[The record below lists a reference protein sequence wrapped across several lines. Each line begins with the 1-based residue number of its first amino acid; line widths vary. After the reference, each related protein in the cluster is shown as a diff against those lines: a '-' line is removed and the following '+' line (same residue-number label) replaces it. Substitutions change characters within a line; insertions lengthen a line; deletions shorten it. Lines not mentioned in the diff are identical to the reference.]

1 MKITFLGAAREV
13 TGSMTL
19 IEVGGEK
26 LLVDCGMEQGRDVF
40 VNQSLP
46 VDPAEINYV
55 LLTHAHVDHSGN
67 LPLLYKRGFR
77 GRVYATR
84 ATCGLTDIMLRDCA
98 HIQESDAEWKNRK
111 HKRADNKLYEP
122 LYTLKDAENLLK
134 LLRPVDYG
142 ERLRIA
148 DGVEI
153 RFTDV
158 GHLLGSAA
166 IETWLSEDGTTKK
179 FVFSGDI
186 GNINKP
192 LLKDP
197 SPVREA
203 DYLLLESTYGD
214 RLHELVECDHVGLL
228 ADVIQRTLDRGG
240 NVVIPSFAVGR
251 TQEIL
256 YLIRLAKLQKRF
268 SGHEN
273 FRVVVD
279 SPLAEEATSI
289 FLQSDPEFFDEET
302 AELLREGINPLYF
315 KGLEPSVSAEESKA
329 LNFDEEPKVII
340 AGSGMCEG
348 GRIRHHLK
356 HNLWRPECTILFV
369 GYQTE
374 GTLGRIILDG
384 AERIK
389 LFGELIAVRAETAFL
404 EGSSGH
410 ADKNGLIN
418 WLKGFDEKPA
428 RVFINHG
435 EDSACGSFADCLR
448 HELGY
453 ETFAPYSGTEFDI
466 GRNEFIKIAE
476 GIPVKAEKQGK
487 AKSGGD
493 SGAEAAHGGY
503 SSKGAVK
510 SKNLERELIE
520 AARRLTSLTRI
531 FGPAPNKDK
540 ESFIDDIEAL
550 IAKWNAKKP

>member
-26 LLVDCGMEQGRDVF
+26 LLVDCGMEQGRDF
-40 VNQSLP
+40 FENQKLP
-46 VDPAEINYV
+46 VDASEISAV

-67 LPLLYKRGFR
+67 LPLLHKQGFR

-98 HIQESDAEWKNRK
+98 HIQESEAEWKNRK
-111 HKRADNKLYEP
+111 RKRSDGNMIEP
-122 LYTLKDAENLLK
+122 IYTLKDAEAVLK
-134 LLRPVDYG
+134 LLRPADYG

-148 DGVEI
+148 EGVEI
-153 RFTDV
+153 RFTDI

-166 IETWLSEDGTTKK
+166 IEVWLTEGGINKK
-179 FVFSGDI
+179 FVFSGDV

-192 LLKDP
+192 LLKNP
-197 SPVREA
+197 SPVSSA
-203 DYLLLESTYGD
+203 DYLMLESTYGD
-214 RLHELVECDHVGLL
+214 RLHELVDCDHVGLL
-228 ADVIQRTLDRGG
+228 AEVIERTLARGG

-256 YLIRLAKLQKRF
+256 YLIRLAKLQNRIK
-268 SGHEN
+268 GCGD

-302 AELLREGINPLYF
+302 AELLRQGINPLYF

-329 LNFDEEPKVII
+329 LNFSEDPKVII

-356 HNLWRPECTILFV
+356 HNLWRPECTVLFV

-374 GTLGRIILDG
+374 GTLGRLLLDG
-384 AERIK
+384 AEHIK
-389 LFGELIAVRAETAFL
+389 LFGESIAVHAEIAFL

-410 ADKNGLIN
+410 ADRDGLIN
-418 WLKGFDEKPA
+418 WLKGFTERPT
-428 RVFINHG
+428 RVFLNHG
-435 EDSACGSFADCLR
+435 EDAVCGSFAALLHD
-448 HELGY
+448 EFGY

-466 GRNEFIKIAE
+466 GKNEFIRITE
-476 GIPVKAEKQGK
+476 GIPIKTSKKHADGQ
-487 AKSGGD
+487 KSGSLD
-493 SGAEAAHGGY
+493 NGY
-503 SSKGAVK
+503 ASKGAIK
-510 SKNLERELIE
+510 AKNLGRELIE
-520 AARRLTSLTRI
+520 ASKRLSSLTHI
-531 FGPAPNKDK
+531 YGEASNKDK
-540 ESFIDDIEAL
+540 ESFLKDIEAI
-550 IAKWNAKKP
+550 IAKWNRKKN

>member
-19 IEVGGEK
+19 IEVGREK

-46 VDPAEINYV
+46 VDASEINAV

-67 LPLLYKRGFR
+67 LPLLYKQGFR
-77 GRVYATR
+77 GTIYATR

-98 HIQESDAEWKNRK
+98 EIQESDAEWKNRK
-111 HKRADNKLYEP
+111 HKRADGKVIEP
-122 LYTLKDAENLLK
+122 LYTVKDAEKVLK
-134 LLRPVDYG
+134 LLRPADYG

-148 DGVEI
+148 EGVEI

-166 IETWLSEDGTTKK
+166 IEVWLSESGVSKK
-179 FVFSGDI
+179 FVFSGDV
-186 GNINKP
+186 GNIGKP

-197 SPVREA
+197 SPVKDA
-203 DYLLLESTYGD
+203 DYLMLESTYGD

-228 ADVIQRTLDRGG
+228 AEVIQRTLDRGG
-240 NVVIPSFAVGR
+240 NVLIPSFAVGR

-256 YLIRLAKLQKRF
+256 YLIRLGKLQNRF
-268 SGHEN
+268 KGHEN

-302 AELLREGINPLYF
+302 AELLRDGINPLYF

-329 LNFDEEPKVII
+329 LNSDETPKVII

-356 HNLWRPECTILFV
+356 HNLWRPECTVLFV

-374 GTLGRIILDG
+374 GTLGRLILDG
-384 AERIK
+384 AEHIK
-389 LFGELIAVRAETAFL
+389 LFGESIAVRAEVAFL

-410 ADKNGLIN
+410 ADRNGLIS
-418 WLKGFDEKPA
+418 WLKGFAEKPK

-435 EDSACGSFADCLR
+435 EDAACGSFASLLR
-448 HELGY
+448 DEYGY

-466 GRNEFIKIAE
+466 GKNEFIRITE
-476 GIPVKAEKQGK
+476 GIPVKSNKKHSHENEK
-487 AKSGGD
+487 KSG
-493 SGAEAAHGGY
+493 SLEADYA
-503 SSKGAVK
+503 SKGAVK

-520 AARRLTSLTRI
+520 AAKRLTSLTRTY
-531 FGPAPNKDK
+531 GGASNKDK
-540 ESFIDDIEAL
+540 EAFIKDIRSLLE
-550 IAKWNAKKP
+550 KWSGRKLQ